1 MVDYEIVIR
10 MTPEQARDKS
20 KWQYSICFA
29 KPTGDGASV
38 DQPVYVIASSYQPGA
53 YSTVCSFTW
62 SENYAMAANDK
73 AYKPGGAIET
83 TRTKPREMELQNLL
97 MVEGWSESA
106 VAVQHNSKAVHKDS
120 FGFNPVKDDGVYV
133 LYLRDIMP
141 GLEGTEWQ
149 GSPCEFSALKNQHD
163 TFLTLVCT
171 GYTSREL
178 FLHGPNNVEQI
189 APSPSA
195 VIFFGRDLYGKPA
208 HTGSVWKA
216 SNDTVLYPI
225 TLDFKDGKKCTL
237 THNLD
242 SPSGWDVE
250 YSE

>member
-10 MTPEQARDKS
+10 MTSEQARDKS

-106 VAVQHNSKAVHKDS
+106 VAVKHNSQAVHKDS

-141 GLEGTEWQ
+141 GFEGTEWQ
-149 GSPCEFSALKNQHD
+149 GSPC
-163 TFLTLVCT
+163 
-171 GYTSREL
+171 YTSREL

-195 VIFFGRDLYGKPA
+195 VIFFGRDLHGKPA

-216 SNDTVLYPI
+216 SNGTVFYPI